1 MSILITGLL
10 LLVLTHL
17 LTIARPLR
25 GKLVGTLGEA
35 RYKLIFSLS
44 AAIAIGL
51 MIYGKSQADYIE
63 LYAPP
68 IWGRHGAWLMM
79 LIAFILLTST
89 QGPSALRHY
98 LKHPMLL
105 SVVVWGGGHLLANGD
120 LASVIMFGGMAGF
133 SALMIILLFRRDGAR
148 GRVAYTWRNTLIQS
162 LVGALVYMFVLF
174 SHPFLF
180 GVAAI

>member
-1 MSILITGLL
+1 MSILITGLV

-25 GKLVGTLGEA
+25 GTIIDRLGEG
-35 RYKLIFSLS
+35 RYKLIFSLG

-51 MIYGKSQADYIE
+51 MIYGKSQADFIE
-63 LYAPP
+63 LYDPP
-68 IWGRHGAWLMM
+68 IWGRHAAWLML
-79 LIAFILLTST
+79 LIAFILLAST

-105 SVVVWGGGHLLANGD
+105 SVVVWGSGHLLANGD
-120 LASVIMFGGMAGF
+120 LASVVMFGGMAGF
-133 SALMIILLFRRDGAR
+133 SALMILLLFLRDGAK
-148 GRVAYTWRNTLIQS
+148 GGVAYTWRNTLIQS